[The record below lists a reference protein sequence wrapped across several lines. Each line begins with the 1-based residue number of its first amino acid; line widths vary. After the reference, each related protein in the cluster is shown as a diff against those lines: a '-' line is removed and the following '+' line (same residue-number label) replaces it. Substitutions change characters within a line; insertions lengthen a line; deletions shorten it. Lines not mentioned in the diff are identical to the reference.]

1 MDTLVQTYQDGEW
14 YVAVDLATDV
24 ADQGKT
30 REEAISRLKI
40 GLKEYYETH
49 LKMLEKDK
57 KFEIIT
63 VEIPYSGNSS
73 SSLSTFSERI

>member
-63 VEIPYSGNSS
+63 VEILYSGNSS
-73 SSLSTFSERI
+73 SSLNTFSERI

>member
-1 MDTLVQTYQDGEW
+1 MSMDTLVQIYQDGEW

-40 GLKEYYETH
+40 GLKEHYET
-49 LKMLEKDK
+49 LLEMLEKDRN
-57 KFEIIT
+57 FEIIT
-63 VEIPYSGNSS
+63 VEVPYIGNSS
-73 SSLSTFSERI
+73 SSLIT

>member
-1 MDTLVQTYQDGEW
+1 MDTLVQIYQDGEW

-40 GLKEYYETH
+40 GLKEYYETL

-63 VEIPYSGNSS
+63 VEVPYSGNSS
-73 SSLSTFSERI
+73 SPLIT

>member
-1 MDTLVQTYQDGEW
+1 MNMDALVQIYQDGEW

-40 GLKEYYETH
+40 GLKEHYATLLE
-49 LKMLEKDK
+49 MLEKDK

-63 VEIPYSGNSS
+63 VEVPYSGNSS
-73 SSLSTFSERI
+73 SPLIA